1 MVPTHG
7 QTIRGLN
14 CPFSELDVPSVTNDA
29 QHFIYL
35 LIFWLVFKQRRRLLC
50 FSLRFPL
57 STRSAHLYS
66 NCYIITMFDYLVKYF
81 LVKHPR

>member
-35 LIFWLVFKQRRRLLC
+35 FFGWCLNKGDRKAPLL
-50 FSLRFPL
+50 
-57 STRSAHLYS
+57 
-66 NCYIITMFDYLVKYF
+66 
-81 LVKHPR
+81 